1 MLHQPTLD
9 KLQQMRLSGIL
20 DELKRQTEQPSHYES
35 LSFEERL
42 AHLVEQEWLTRENR
56 RLASRLR
63 YAKLKQQACVEDID
77 YRTDRGLDKALV
89 RQLARCTWVQEKKNV
104 LITGPTGAGKS
115 YLASALAHQACR
127 EGATVLYM
135 RLARLISELAV
146 AREAGNEA
154 QLLRRFAKVNVLVLD
169 DWGLVALGAQERH
182 WLLEITEERYDTASI
197 VVTSQ
202 LPVKDW
208 HGYIGDATLADAIL
222 DRLIPGAHRIEFKP
236 ATESMRRKKNGLK
249 AEPKDE

>member
-35 LSFEERL
+35 LTFEERL
-42 AHLVEQEWLTRENR
+42 GHLVEQEWLARENR

-182 WLLEITEERYDTASI
+182 WLLEITEERYDNASI
-197 VVTSQ
+197 LVTSQ

-249 AEPKDE
+249 AEPKEE